1 MVTPL
6 KISQQLL
13 KLGFKAGLSSNE
25 IEKIA
30 EEKGLTVDKR
40 PNSSCLV
47 SLISFNT
54 LALGFSRKIFGNLG
68 RSITQKRDIFNRGIR
83 NFSGNAHLDSLYS
96 VARRLYKY
104 RYRQK

>member
-1 MVTPL
+1 MGAPEITEERLPNKTEMVTPL

-13 KLGFKAGLSSNE
+13 ELGFEAGLSSNE

-54 LALGFSRKIFGNLG
+54 FVFG
-68 RSITQKRDIFNRGIR
+68 
-83 NFSGNAHLDSLYS
+83 
-96 VARRLYKY
+96 
-104 RYRQK
+104 